1 MRRVGDGQVRDRGSM
16 LVLAM
21 LLVVIG
27 GMMIFP
33 LLDYGTG
40 LIRQSRV
47 AHNKVARVEAVK
59 GGLRMALAD
68 PMQLYRIC
76 GGTNVAAPVSLSN
89 QGISIPVAT
98 SCAQVAQASAE
109 DSGRYANAIVG
120 AGVPLAPE
128 LSRLYPGSASSDIG
142 RWVNDTTT
150 LPTPGKVWLPDL
162 PVHDLSTR
170 QGTGWTMPSEYGA
183 CTVFFPGT
191 YTAPLTL
198 DQNRSY
204 YFTSGVYY
212 FTNIVTIKNPA
223 QVVVGSGSAKGCASD
238 QEAAF
243 DANGAPT
250 THAITGAGATFVFG
264 HGGRLNVATTLNATG
279 LSLRFNQRYVDP
291 TDLNSLPSAGVS
303 IMTVNG
309 AINAAG
315 DYEAYTVTG
324 AVQVPRSMVGG
335 ANRRPATEQAYTPSL
350 VLPTWTSTLGTY
362 TLLNFTPV
370 IDVQVSHNVKVTVSI
385 PGYVAVPQGRVNVVL
400 TDQAAAHAGCFT
412 GAGAVK
418 PTDWKD
424 PQGLSDCHSA
434 DILFEGGVLA
444 TSVTVGNPR
453 PRTLR
458 FDIVLPVVQRMFK
471 ITTATTSGLPKVTSN
486 ALVQV
491 NQNGAFAVNSWAIG

>member
-1 MRRVGDGQVRDRGSM
+1 MRRRPDVSAPDGGGEQARDRGSM
-16 LVLAM
+16 LVLTM
-21 LLVVIG
+21 LLVSIAGIMV
-27 GMMIFP
+27 FP
-33 LLDYGTG
+33 LLEYGTG
-40 LIRQSRV
+40 LIRQGRV
-47 AHNKVARVEAVK
+47 AHTKVARVEAVK

-76 GGTNVAAPVSLSN
+76 GGSNVAAPVALSN
-89 QGISIPVAT
+89 SGISVPVAT

-109 DSGRYANAIVG
+109 DTGRYANTVVG

-128 LSRLYPGSASSDIG
+128 LSRLYPNSASTQID
-142 RWVNDTTT
+142 RWITDATT
-150 LPTPGKVWLPDL
+150 LPTSGKVWLPDL

-170 QGTGWTMPSEYGA
+170 RASGWTMPSVYGA

-198 DQNRSY
+198 DQDRSY
-204 YFTSGVYY
+204 YFASGVYY
-212 FTNIVTIKNPA
+212 FTDVVTIRNPA
-223 QVVVGSGSAKGCASD
+223 QVVVGSGAARGCATD

-243 DANGAPT
+243 DANGAPQ

-264 HGGRLNVATTLNATG
+264 GNASLNVSTTTNATG

-309 AINAAG
+309 AIGAGG
-315 DYEAYTVTG
+315 DYQDYVLDG
-324 AVQVPRSMVGG
+324 AVRVPRSMVGST
-335 ANRRPATEQAYTPSL
+335 NVRPATEQAYTPSTVVPAPPG
-350 VLPTWTSTLGTY
+350 VLPVGTS
-362 TLLNFTPV
+362 LLTFRPV
-370 IDVQVSHNVKVTVSI
+370 IDITISNNVPVTVSV
-385 PGYVAVPQGRVNVVL
+385 PGYVAVPQGRINVSSSVASGS
-400 TDQAAAHAGCFT
+400 Q
-412 GAGAVK
+412 
-418 PTDWKD
+418 
-424 PQGLSDCHSA
+424 A

-444 TSVTVGNPR
+444 TSVTVSNPR

-471 ITTATTSGLPKVTSN
+471 ITTATTSGTPLITST
-486 ALVQV
+486 ALIQV